1 MTCLGIDTSGNHLTA
16 FAMRD
21 GNVLNVFHE
30 NVGLKHSVT
39 LMPVIEDLLEK
50 SNISLSDIDV
60 FCTVIGPGSFTGI
73 RIGVSTIKA
82 LAYSLGKK
90 VLAVTSFETLA
101 YNKIGESVIT
111 VIDARHENYYVC
123 GFENGKITIE
133 PCFMGLENLKKLVG
147 YQIIS
152 DVELPVFSTVG
163 DLVDGFINAVK
174 DKIESAT
181 LDIES
186 LVPLYVKK
194 SQAEEELK

>member
-16 FAMRD
+16 FIMRD
-21 GNVLNVFHE
+21 GEVLSVFHE

-50 SNISLSDIDV
+50 LNMSLSDIDV
-60 FCTVIGPGSFTGI
+60 FSTVIGPGSFTGI
-73 RIGVSTIKA
+73 RIGVSTVKA

-90 VLAVTSFETLA
+90 VLAVTSFEALA
-101 YNKIGESVIT
+101 YNTIDKSVVT

-123 GFENGKITIE
+123 GFEKGKITVE
-133 PCFMGLENLKKLVG
+133 PCFMGLEELKKLEDLPIV
-147 YQIIS
+147 S
-152 DVELPVFSTVG
+152 DVEIPVSSTVG
-163 DLVDGFINAVK
+163 DLVGGFISAVK
-174 DKIESAT
+174 ENLDRAT